1 LISEQNSPVIWSA
14 EKEAHY
20 SCRVTPEITAQ
31 LVATMDHKLEG
42 GGILATRLCSH
53 MQDANLLNAS
63 KLNSLTGISLINT
76 ICSNQSSTF
85 GHSPST

>member
-1 LISEQNSPVIWSA
+1 
-14 EKEAHY
+14 
-20 SCRVTPEITAQ
+20 
-31 LVATMDHKLEG
+31 MDHKLEG